1 MGAFPEAFGFFS
13 TPYEIE
19 YYQKNILKKTKKYIK
34 KY

>member
-19 YYQKNILKKTKKYIK
+19 DFVLSKKYIEK
-34 KY
+34 DKEIY